1 MQKEIRERV
10 ADFKNRASELFVKLD
25 NNNTDRETDHKMQQ
39 LRGEVS
45 AWLESL
51 VEVTADMSQEKQEEL
66 TDMILDA
73 HYAIMFLSRLEA
85 TFKKKTSEFVKNRK
99 NDPVIELIVLGDIEK
114 RVDSAE
120 ISACEKVGKIEKFN
134 KKINRKNFLNIVIC
148 KFKKSK
154 SQTQESDKGF
164 EESAKD

>member
-66 TDMILDA
+66 
-73 HYAIMFLSRLEA
+73 
-85 TFKKKTSEFVKNRK
+85 
-99 NDPVIELIVLGDIEK
+99 
-114 RVDSAE
+114 
-120 ISACEKVGKIEKFN
+120 
-134 KKINRKNFLNIVIC
+134 
-148 KFKKSK
+148 
-154 SQTQESDKGF
+154 
-164 EESAKD
+164 